1 MGCRNAPWCYI
12 EVKLELSIGHKSFH
26 FEIELR
32 VISIQRRSG
41 VHNYVYR
48 IRYYTSRIFHEQN
61 LPSIA
66 FEICRHL
73 ETERYWLLAF
83 NSDHLP
89 CSTRYFKCIKFE
101 PMKILSRAI
110 NQIRIEIS
118 MNTLL
123 IVHRKRLLAFWGF
136 MSRRTLYA
144 RLFAYVIDSDQY
156 EENVK
161 AA

>member
-1 MGCRNAPWCYI
+1 
-12 EVKLELSIGHKSFH
+12 
-26 FEIELR
+26 
-32 VISIQRRSG
+32 
-41 VHNYVYR
+41 
-48 IRYYTSRIFHEQN
+48 
-61 LPSIA
+61 
-66 FEICRHL
+66 
-73 ETERYWLLAF
+73 
-83 NSDHLP
+83 
-89 CSTRYFKCIKFE
+89 
-101 PMKILSRAI
+101 MKILSRAI

-136 MSRRTLYA
+136 MSARTLYA